1 MADDPKIVRVVVRD
15 GPAVIKSVQRGPVG
29 PEGTIGFVGAYSGA
43 TAYSTNDVVRDQG
56 SSWIALQDTTGN
68 APPTLPTTANSYW
81 ELVAQKGDKGDGGDP
96 STVPGPPGDNATIA
110 VGTVTTGAPGS
121 DVSVTNVGTPTDAV
135 LDFEIPRGNTGDEGK
150 SAYEVAVEDGFV
162 GDETA
167 WLASLKGDPG
177 DAATIAVGTVTTVNP
192 GDPAVVTNV
201 GTSDAAVFNFEIPQ
215 GAAGLGD
222 VSGPGSS
229 TNNNFA
235 AFDGTGGKTL
245 KDSGSSVASFAT
257 AAQGGKADTAVQP
270 GDLGAL
276 AAKSSVNNGDWS
288 GTDLAVANGGTGASD
303 AAGARTN
310 LGLVIGTNVQA
321 YDADTA
327 KTDVA
332 QTWTAAQQFGQV
344 TGTVTAVGA
353 LNLDCSAGNDF
364 TKTIAGNSTFTVSNV
379 PSSKTFDLRLLLTY
393 TSGTITWFSGV
404 NWAGGSAPTL
414 TGGKVYELIF
424 TTFNGG
430 TTWRAAAGEYAA

>member
-1 MADDPKIVRVVVRD
+1 MTWFA
-15 GPAVIKSVQRGPVG
+15 IKAHRG
-29 PEGTIGFVGAYSGA
+29 S
-43 TAYSTNDVVRDQG
+43 R
-56 SSWIALQDTTGN
+56 LQTTTGN

-81 ELVAQKGDKGDGGDP
+81 TCRAEGDKGDEGDA
-96 STVPGPPGDNATIA
+96 STVPGPP
-110 VGTVTTGAPGS
+110 VTMRRLRLARSRQGRPVQMSALPMSGHQP
-121 DVSVTNVGTPTDAV
+121 TPFSISRYRAAI
-135 LDFEIPRGNTGDEGK
+135 LEDEGK
-150 SAYEVAVEDGFV
+150 SAYEVAVEDSFV

-235 AFDGTGGKTL
+235 AFDRTGGKTL

-270 GDLGAL
+270 GDLRAL
-276 AAKSSVNNGDWS
+276 AAKSSVNNADWS

-303 AAGARTN
+303 AAGSRTN
-310 LGLVIGTNVQA
+310 LGLVIGTDVQA

-344 TGTVTAVGA
+344 TGTVTAVPS
-353 LNLDCSAGNDF
+353 LNLDCAAGNDF
-364 TKTIAGNSTFTVSNV
+364 TKTMAGNSTFTVSNV
-379 PSSKTFDLRLLLTY
+379 PSSKAFDLRLLLTY

-404 NWAGGSAPTL
+404 NW
-414 TGGKVYELIF
+414 V
-424 TTFNGG
+424 
-430 TTWRAAAGEYAA
+430 GERHLR

>member
-15 GPAVIKSVQRGPVG
+15 GPAVLKSVQRGPVG
-29 PEGTIGFVGAYSGA
+29 PEGTIGFRGAYSGA

-56 SSWIALQDTTGN
+56 SSWIALQTTTGN

-81 ELVAQKGDKGDGGDP
+81 ELVAQKGDKGDKGDTGDP
-96 STVPGPPGDNATIA
+96 SSVPGPKGDT
-110 VGTVTTGAPGS
+110 
-121 DVSVTNVGTPTDAV
+121 
-135 LDFEIPRGNTGDEGK
+135 GNTGPQGP
-150 SAYEVAVEDGFV
+150 
-162 GDETA
+162 
-167 WLASLKGDPG
+167 KGDTG
-177 DAATIAVGTVTTVNP
+177 DTG
-192 GDPAVVTNV
+192 
-201 GTSDAAVFNFEIPQ
+201 PQ
-215 GAAGLGD
+215 GPQGPAGDGD

-276 AAKSSVNNGDWS
+276 AAKSSVNNADWS

-332 QTWTAAQQFGQV
+332 QTWTAAQQFARVAGAIATTSG
-344 TGTVTAVGA
+344 TGFNNANGNVHTRTV
-353 LNLDCSAGNDF
+353 AGN
-364 TKTIAGNSTFTVSNV
+364 TTFTVSNV
-379 PSSKTFDLRLLLTY
+379 PSGVEFTMYLLLTY